1 MTDILSMT
9 EQELRHFLEDN
20 GMKPFR
26 ASQIFHYL
34 YKDNIWKWQD
44 MRLLPQKDRDYLQE
58 KAPLYIPEVVSRL
71 EAPDGTVKLLLRL
84 FDGHTVETVLS
95 VPRPKTDLSGI

>member
-20 GMKPFR
+20 GMKSFR

-71 EAPDGTVKLLLRL
+71 EAPDGTLILTMPV
-84 FDGHTVETVLS
+84 
-95 VPRPKTDLSGI
+95 

>member
-9 EQELRHFLEDN
+9 EKELRHFLETN

-34 YKDNIWKWQD
+34 YKDNIWQWQD
-44 MRLLPQKDRDYLQE
+44 MRLLPQKDREYLQ
-58 KAPLYIPEVVSRL
+58 
-71 EAPDGTVKLLLRL
+71 
-84 FDGHTVETVLS
+84 
-95 VPRPKTDLSGI
+95 